1 MTHKIIQQA
10 IFKINNEVVGISNP
24 NTESLEDIDVL
35 VISIALHYNV
45 SLDEV
50 EVVYENK
57 VVELGETFVTNKGRL
72 CVYNEHWSLAE
83 ITKVS
88 MSKNVDGL
96 DMFLDYLKIGKVDEL
111 LELN

>member
-1 MTHKIIQQA
+1 MTHKVIQQA

-24 NTESLEDIDVL
+24 NVESLDDIDIL
-35 VISIALHYNV
+35 VISIALHHNV
-45 SLDEV
+45 SLEEV

-72 CVYNEHWSLAE
+72 CYYDENWNFADVN
-83 ITKVS
+83 KVS
-88 MSKNVDGL
+88 MSKNVNGL